1 MYEAVIFDMD
11 GLMFDTEPIWASCW
25 PKTAIE
31 FGVECMEGLA
41 DAMRGTNGA
50 EAVSII
56 REWYGDE
63 VDPKA
68 FVDRFY
74 EIAHEVLAHGAEKKP
89 GLDRLLEYLK
99 TEGIPMAVAS
109 SSSREM
115 IKANLIRGGILP
127 YFDSIVSGIEVEH
140 AKPYPDVFLK
150 AADEL
155 GVPPQKSLVLEDSY
169 NGVRAGFAGGF
180 HTVMVP
186 DLSEPTEEMERLA
199 TAIVLNLNDVV
210 DMLASGTLG

>member
-74 EIAHEVLAHGAEKKP
+74 EIANEALAHGAEKKP

-99 TEGIPMAVAS
+99 IEGIPMAVAS

>member
-1 MYEAVIFDMD
+1 MFEAVIFDMD

-31 FGVECMEGLA
+31 FEVECKEGLA
-41 DAMRGTNGA
+41 DAMRGTNGS

-63 VDPKA
+63 VDSQA

-74 EIAHEVLAHGAEKKP
+74 EIAHEALAQGAEKKP
-89 GLDRLLEYLK
+89 GLDRLLDYLQA
-99 TEGIPMAVAS
+99 EGIPMAVAS
-109 SSSREM
+109 SSSRKM
-115 IKANLIRGGILP
+115 IEANLIRGGILP

-155 GVPPQKSLVLEDSY
+155 GASPQKSLVLEDSY

-180 HTVMVP
+180 CTAMVP
-186 DLSEPTEEMERLA
+186 DLSEPTDEMERLA
-199 TAIVLNLNDVV
+199 TAIVPSLNDVT
-210 DMLASGTLG
+210 DMLANGALG

>member
-74 EIAHEVLAHGAEKKP
+74 EIAHEALAHGAEKKP

-199 TAIVLNLNDVV
+199 TAIVLNLNDVT

>member
-31 FGVECMEGLA
+31 FGVECMESLA

-74 EIAHEVLAHGAEKKP
+74 EIAHEALAHGAEKN
-89 GLDRLLEYLK
+89 LDWIGFSSISRLK
-99 TEGIPMAVAS
+99 GF
-109 SSSREM
+109 RW
-115 IKANLIRGGILP
+115 RLP
-127 YFDSIVSGIEVEH
+127 
-140 AKPYPDVFLK
+140 PR
-150 AADEL
+150 
-155 GVPPQKSLVLEDSY
+155 
-169 NGVRAGFAGGF
+169 RAG
-180 HTVMVP
+180 
-186 DLSEPTEEMERLA
+186 R
-199 TAIVLNLNDVV
+199 
-210 DMLASGTLG
+210 

>member
-74 EIAHEVLAHGAEKKP
+74 EIANEALAHGAEKKP

-99 TEGIPMAVAS
+99 IEGIPMAVAS

-186 DLSEPTEEMERLA
+186 DLSEPTEEMERIA

>member
-31 FGVECMEGLA
+31 FGAECMEGLA

-74 EIAHEVLAHGAEKKP
+74 EIAHEALAHGAEKKP

-127 YFDSIVSGIEVEH
+127 YFDSIVSCIEVEH

>member
-31 FGVECMEGLA
+31 FGVECKEGLA

-56 REWYGDE
+56 HEWYGDE
-63 VDPKA
+63 VDPQA

-74 EIAHEVLAHGAEKKP
+74 EIAHEALAHGAEKKP

-180 HTVMVP
+180 RTVMVP

>member
-1 MYEAVIFDMD
+1 MFEAVIFDMD

-31 FGVECMEGLA
+31 FGVECKEGLA

-56 REWYGDE
+56 REWYDDD
-63 VDPKA
+63 VDPQA

-74 EIAHEVLAHGAEKKP
+74 KIAHEALAHGSEKKP

-99 TEGIPMAVAS
+99 AEGIPMAVAS

-127 YFDSIVSGIEVEH
+127 YFGSIVSGIEVEH
-140 AKPYPDVFLK
+140 AKPYPDVFIK

-155 GVPPQKSLVLEDSY
+155 GASPQKSLVLEDSY
-169 NGVRAGFAGGF
+169 NGVRAGSAGGF
-180 HTVMVP
+180 CTVMVP
-186 DLSEPTEEMERLA
+186 DLSEPTDEMEKLA
-199 TAIVLNLNDVV
+199 AAIVSSLNDVV
-210 DMLASGTLG
+210 DMLASGELG

>member
-31 FGVECMEGLA
+31 FGVECKEGLA

-68 FVDRFY
+68 FVDCFY
-74 EIAHEVLAHGAEKKP
+74 EIAHEALAHGAEKKP

-99 TEGIPMAVAS
+99 TEGIPIAVAS

>member
-74 EIAHEVLAHGAEKKP
+74 EIALEALAHGAEKKP

>member
-74 EIAHEVLAHGAEKKP
+74 KIAHEALAHGAEKKP